1 MHQTAN
7 IAEGGGKQGSQ
18 SANCTVTLIKQI
30 IWGAAY
36 LIIEPFNV
44 WQGGRT
50 LLMDTSR
57 GDWRPLMA
65 LFTGC
70 LICGFFWEMWNF
82 YSYPRWIYHILFVD
96 FLRIFEMPLLGYLG
110 YLPFSMELFA
120 LYHLI
125 TGLLRQGGNPD
136 YIHLTPAA

>member
-1 MHQTAN
+1 
-7 IAEGGGKQGSQ
+7 
-18 SANCTVTLIKQI
+18 
-30 IWGAAY
+30 
-36 LIIEPFNV
+36 
-44 WQGGRT
+44 
-50 LLMDTSR
+50 MDTDQ
-57 GDWRPLMA
+57 GDWRPMMA

-82 YSYPRWIYHILFVD
+82 YSYPRCIYHIPFAD
-96 FLRIFEMPLLGYLG
+96 FLHIFEMPLLGYLG

-125 TGLLRQGGNPD
+125 TGLLKYGGTPD